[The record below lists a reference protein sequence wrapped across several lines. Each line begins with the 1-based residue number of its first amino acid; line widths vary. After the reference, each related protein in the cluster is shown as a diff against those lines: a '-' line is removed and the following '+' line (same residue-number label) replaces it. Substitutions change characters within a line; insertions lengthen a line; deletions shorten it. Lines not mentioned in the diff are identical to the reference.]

1 MTDREERFTKIYHQ
15 NIWGGI
21 ESKSGKGSDPEQTKH
36 LKPKLIEL
44 INRLKIKTLIDAP
57 CGTLAWMKLI
67 VNELNLEKYIGM
79 DIVPDLIKD
88 LQSQYVANKT
98 MQFKQ
103 CDIVTDI
110 LPEGDLLLCRDC
122 LVHLS
127 NEDIKSFLLNF
138 YNSQIPYLLTTTF
151 IKKRNY
157 SHYAGSELRLWR
169 PLVLWQEPIFLPHPS
184 EIFFEGCTEIDT
196 KNNESYSDKSLGLW
210 KREEIKEVI
219 CGTYTILRR

>member
-21 ESKSGKGSDPEQTKH
+21 ESKSGKGSDSNQTAT
-36 LKPKLIEL
+36 LQIQLIEL
-44 INRLKIKTLIDAP
+44 VNKLGIKTLIDAP
-57 CGTLAWMKLI
+57 CGDCNWISSTISNMTI
-67 VNELNLEKYIGM
+67 TKYIGM
-79 DIVPDLIKD
+79 DIVSDLINN
-88 LQSQYVANKT
+88 LQTQYVANKT

-127 NEDIKSFLLNF
+127 NEDIKSFLQNF

-169 PLVLWQEPIFLPHPS
+169 PLVLWQEPILLPRPS
-184 EIFFEGCTEIDT
+184 EMFFEGCTEIDT
-196 KNNESYSDKSLGLW
+196 KDNESYSDKSLGLW
-210 KREEIKEVI
+210 KREEIKEAI